1 MFGLPHGTKYNPSVD
16 TSFDVKGNTD
26 GTTIYYEHETGVNQQ
41 EAGTTAV
48 AIPANITSGDYDITQ
63 KVIRG
68 AATNMADLRGDGE
81 NIMRVSRIIPDFIS
95 QQGDSIVQ
103 LDLRNYPNDT
113 AASSSLGPFTISSS
127 TDKVD
132 TRARGRAIALT
143 ISNTAVDSSWKLGT
157 FRLDIHAGG
166 RR

>member
-1 MFGLPHGTKYNPSVD
+1 
-16 TSFDVKGNTD
+16 
-26 GTTIYYEHETGVNQQ
+26 
-41 EAGTTAV
+41 
-48 AIPANITSGDYDITQ
+48 
-63 KVIRG
+63 
-68 AATNMADLRGDGE
+68 MADLRGDGE

-95 QQGDSIVQ
+95 QQGNSIIQ

-113 AASSSLGPFTISSS
+113 AASSSLGPFTISTS
-127 TDKVD
+127 TNKVD

>member
-1 MFGLPHGTKYNPSVD
+1 M
-16 TSFDVKGNTD
+16 
-26 GTTIYYEHETGVNQQ
+26 
-41 EAGTTAV
+41 
-48 AIPANITSGDYDITQ
+48 
-63 KVIRG
+63 
-68 AATNMADLRGDGE
+68 RGDGE

-95 QQGDSIVQ
+95 QQGNSIVQ

-113 AASSSLGPFTISSS
+113 SASSSLGPFTVSSS

-132 TRARGRAIALT
+132 TRARGRAVALK
-143 ISNTAVDSSWKLGT
+143 ISNTAVDTSWKLGT